1 MSRDTLKL
9 ITEEGKSI
17 YSKLSREFY
26 LNRAGLKNKT
36 ELTDIFKS
44 CGDLLEP
51 EIFQSIK
58 DANPESEEEGN
69 VLKLS
74 SSFLAQAIILGK
86 SPQIE
91 DGILEIE
98 ASSTFNVAKSKV
110 PFRKYKS
117 ALLKKSK
124 KEETEDIIEK
134 RNRVLE
140 KLNQL
145 YLRQYA
151 YKQKDSHDLGYSSY
165 LNLYETLENHD
176 PLVLIEQAKQ
186 FIRDTEYVSRDLL
199 HWFLTKKMDIQIKDA
214 TVYDMF
220 YLLTSY
226 ELKDSFP
233 KLTPHSMAQSL
244 LDETGIMLPSVIKFD
259 TDNRNGHIEGSFLY
273 TSEPGVEML
282 ISSNIEGNIFD
293 YESFLESFGHALC
306 YGFTNRDDY
315 FEYTNLREKSYV
327 NIFSTLFRN
336 LLFEPSWLKKQFRMD
351 AENDFL
357 KFINLRSLMR
367 TRILCAK
374 VIYEIGFYQNQENK
388 AEMFNEIMKIATHCK
403 PDTKSYFYDI
413 QPHLGSLDSFKG
425 YLIEAKLR
433 RYMLENHDEQ
443 WWRQDSA
450 SEFLTGIWET
460 GGRTSVA
467 TLSKKCGIGDLNIS
481 ELLQTFEKA
490 LG

>member
-1 MSRDTLKL
+1 MCRDKL
-9 ITEEGKSI
+9 RLIREEGKSI
-17 YSKLSREFY
+17 YSKISRELY

-36 ELTDIFKS
+36 ELTYILKT

-51 EIFQSIK
+51 EILQSIME
-58 DANPESEEEGN
+58 ANPKNEEERNG
-69 VLKLS
+69 LTLS
-74 SSFLAQAIILGK
+74 SSFLAETILLGK

-110 PFRKYKS
+110 PFRKFKS

-134 RNRVLE
+134 RDGILE

-165 LNLYETLENHD
+165 LSLYETMESHD
-176 PLVLIEQAKQ
+176 AQVLIELAKE

-199 HWFLTKKMDIQIKDA
+199 DWFLTKKMDLQIEDA

-220 YLLTSY
+220 YLLSSY
-226 ELKDSFP
+226 ELKNSFP

-244 LDETGIMLPSVIKFD
+244 LDETGIMLPTVIKFD
-259 TDNRNGHIEGSFLY
+259 TESRNGHIEGSFLY
-273 TSEPGVEML
+273 PSNPGVEIL

-306 YGFTNRDDY
+306 YGFTDRDDY

-327 NIFSTLFRN
+327 KIFSALFRN
-336 LLFEPSWLKKQFRMD
+336 LFFEPSWLKREFRMD
-351 AENDFL
+351 AENDLL
-357 KFINLRSLMR
+357 KYLNLRKLMQ

-374 VIYEIGFYQNQENK
+374 VIYEIGFYKNQENK
-388 AEMFNEIMKIATHCK
+388 AEMFNETMKIATHCK
-403 PDTKSYFYDI
+403 PDTKTYVCDI
-413 QPHLGSLDSFKG
+413 QPHLSSLDSFKG
-425 YLIEAKLR
+425 WLVEAKLR
-433 RYMLENHDEQ
+433 RYMLENYDEQ
-443 WWRQDSA
+443 WWREDSA
-450 SEFLTGIWET
+450 SEFLTSIWET

-481 ELLQTFEKA
+481 ELLQTFVKA

>member
-1 MSRDTLKL
+1 MCRDTLKL
-9 ITEEGKSI
+9 IREEGKSI
-17 YSKLSREFY
+17 HNKLSRELY

-36 ELTDIFKS
+36 ELTEIFKS

-51 EIFQSIK
+51 EILQSIK
-58 DANPESEEEGN
+58 DANPESEEERNGLN
-69 VLKLS
+69 LS
-74 SSFLAQAIILGK
+74 SSFLAQTILLGK

-98 ASSTFNVAKSKV
+98 ASSAFNVAKSKV

-134 RNRVLE
+134 RNGVLE

-145 YLRQYA
+145 YLRRYA

-165 LNLYETLENHD
+165 LNLYETMENLD
-176 PLVLIEQAKQ
+176 SILLIEQAKL
-186 FIRDTEYVSRDLL
+186 FIRDTDYISRDLL
-199 HWFLTKKMDIQIKDA
+199 GWFMTKRMDVQFEDA
-214 TVYDMF
+214 SVYDMF
-220 YLLTSY
+220 YLLSSY
-226 ELKDSFP
+226 ELKDVFP

-244 LDETGIMLPSVIKFD
+244 LDETGIMLPAVIKFD
-259 TDNRNGHIEGSFLY
+259 TENRNGHIEGSFLY

-306 YGFTNRDDY
+306 YGFTDRDDY
-315 FEYTNLREKSYV
+315 FEYTHLREKSYV
-327 NIFSTLFRN
+327 NVFSAVFRN
-336 LLFEPSWLKKQFRMD
+336 LLFEPSWLKKEFRID

-357 KFINLRSLMR
+357 KFFNLRSLMR

-403 PDTKSYFYDI
+403 PDTKTYIYDI
-413 QPHLGSLDSFKG
+413 QPHLNSLDSFMG
-425 YLIEAKLR
+425 CLFEAKLR
-433 RYMLENHDEQ
+433 RYMLENYDEQ
-443 WWRQDSA
+443 WWREDSA

-460 GGRTSVA
+460 GGRMSLES
-467 TLSKKCGIGDLNIS
+467 LSKKCEIEDLNTS
-481 ELLQTFEKA
+481 ELLETFEKA